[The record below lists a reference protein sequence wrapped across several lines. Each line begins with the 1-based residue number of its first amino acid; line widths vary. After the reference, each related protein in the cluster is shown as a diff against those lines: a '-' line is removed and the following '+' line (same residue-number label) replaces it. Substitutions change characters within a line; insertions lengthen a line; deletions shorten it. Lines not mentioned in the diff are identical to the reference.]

1 VFGIDGNQLNED
13 PQAKLEVL
21 KPYEYHQ
28 VGNEI
33 GGNHY
38 KRNGDIETVSN
49 YIEGFCNIKF

>member
-28 VGNEI
+28 VGDI
-33 GGNHY
+33 IRAKHY
-38 KRNGDIETVSN
+38 KSNGDIETVSE
-49 YIEGFCNIKF
+49 YTERS

>member
-28 VGNEI
+28 VGDII
-33 GGNHY
+33 GGKHY
-38 KRNGDIETVSN
+38 KSNGDIETISD
-49 YIEGFCNIKF
+49 FIKRSCSVKF